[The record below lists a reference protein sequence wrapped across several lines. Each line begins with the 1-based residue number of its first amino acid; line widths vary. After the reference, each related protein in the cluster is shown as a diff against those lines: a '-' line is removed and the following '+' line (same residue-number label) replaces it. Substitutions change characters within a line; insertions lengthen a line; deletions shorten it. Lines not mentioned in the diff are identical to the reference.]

1 MVLWLVNAEI
11 GMNEK
16 LKLGLCLLAG
26 FAAVS
31 AVWIPAGL
39 PFRPVQFPV
48 WYAAAAVAVGLLAY
62 TFEFSRRNLIRL
74 TGVAVLLSGLLVGLG
89 FSNEN
94 AFGRSNVVTVLNR
107 HGELGVICVGAA
119 LLIITGGIDLSV
131 GSLVGL
137 AAVSFGVLM
146 EAGVHPLAALLAV
159 VLVGLTAGVGHGLLV
174 TQLRLQPFL
183 VTLCGMFVYRG
194 LARTV
199 CKGGTGRVA
208 VETAVGSAAEKAKAA
223 AVVGEAGEDARMAI
237 LGGAE
242 KAADAEAVAAAGRQA
257 AEAVS
262 GSLLD
267 LRFWL
272 TGKDLTEREVFPAQ
286 LVLMLA
292 LAAAAAVFLHR
303 TAFGRYWYAIGF
315 NAQATKYAGVNV
327 WRHQVSVFAV
337 CSLLAALGGVLLF
350 LYAGS
355 VKPTDA
361 GQEYELYAITAVVL
375 GGVSL
380 RGGEG
385 TAIGVVLGAM
395 VLPVVRTLMNFTQT
409 PSDWVPWMIGLI
421 LLLGTVVDELIR
433 RSKAGR

>member
-1 MVLWLVNAEI
+1 
-11 GMNEK
+11 MNEK

-26 FAAVS
+26 FAVVS
-31 AVWIPAGL
+31 AVWIPAGIPFGPL
-39 PFRPVQFPV
+39 PLQYPV
-48 WYAAAAVAVGLLAY
+48 WYTAAGVALGLLAF
-62 TFEFSRRNLIRL
+62 TFEFSTRNLIRL
-74 TGVAVLLSGLLVGLG
+74 TGVVVLLSGLLVGLG

-94 AFGRSNVVTVLNR
+94 AFGRSNIVTVLNR
-107 HGELGVICVGAA
+107 HGELGIICVGAA

-146 EAGVHPLAALLAV
+146 EGGMPPLVALATVLLLGLVIGVCH
-159 VLVGLTAGVGHGLLV
+159 GVLV

-183 VTLCGMFVYRG
+183 VTLCGMFIYRG

-199 CKGGTGRVA
+199 CKGGTGVVA
-208 VETAVGSAAEKAKAA
+208 AETAVAKNG
-223 AVVGEAGEDARMAI
+223 GEAAGEAFHASI
-237 LGGAE
+237 
-242 KAADAEAVAAAGRQA
+242 
-257 AEAVS
+257 
-262 GSLLD
+262 LD
-267 LRFWL
+267 LRYWL

-286 LVLMLA
+286 LVLMLV
-292 LAAAAAVFLHR
+292 LAAVAAVFLHR

-337 CSLLAALGGVLLF
+337 CSLLAALAGVVLF

-395 VLPVVRTLMNFTQT
+395 VLPVVRTLMNFTEC
-409 PSDWVPWMIGLI
+409 PPDWIPWMIGLI

>member
-1 MVLWLVNAEI
+1 
-11 GMNEK
+11 MNEK

-31 AVWIPAGL
+31 AVWIPAGI
-39 PFRPVQFPV
+39 PFQPFQFPV
-48 WYAAAAVAVGLLAY
+48 WYAAAAVALGLLAY

-74 TGVAVLLSGLLVGLG
+74 TGVVVLLSGLLVGLG

-94 AFGRSNVVTVLNR
+94 AFGRSNIVTVLNR
-107 HGELGVICVGAA
+107 HGELGIICVGAA

-146 EAGVHPLAALLAV
+146 EGGMPPLVALATVLTLGLVIGVCH
-159 VLVGLTAGVGHGLLV
+159 GVLV

-183 VTLCGMFVYRG
+183 VTLCGMFIYRG

-199 CKGGTGRVA
+199 CKGGTGVVSA
-208 VETAVGSAAEKAKAA
+208 ETAVGATAKQQAVTAGAGLEQAAE
-223 AVVGEAGEDARMAI
+223 
-237 LGGAE
+237 
-242 KAADAEAVAAAGRQA
+242 AGRQA
-257 AEAVS
+257 TDS
-262 GSLLD
+262 LHTSLLD

-292 LAAAAAVFLHR
+292 LAAVAAVFLHR

-315 NAQATKYAGVNV
+315 NAQATKFAGVNV

-337 CSLLAALGGVLLF
+337 CSLLAALAGVTLF

-385 TAIGVVLGAM
+385 TAVGVVLGAM
-395 VLPVVRTLMNFTQT
+395 VLPVVRTLMNFTEC
-409 PSDWVPWMIGLI
+409 PPDWIPWMIGLI

>member
-1 MVLWLVNAEI
+1 
-11 GMNEK
+11 MNEK

-39 PFRPVQFPV
+39 PFQPLQFPV
-48 WYAAAAVAVGLLAY
+48 WYAAAGVALGLLAY

-74 TGVAVLLSGLLVGLG
+74 TGVVVLLSGLVVGLG

-107 HGELGVICVGAA
+107 HGELGIICVGAA

-146 EAGVHPLAALLAV
+146 EGGMPPLVALATVLMLGLVVGVCH
-159 VLVGLTAGVGHGLLV
+159 GVLV
-174 TQLRLQPFL
+174 TQMRLQPFL
-183 VTLCGMFVYRG
+183 VTLCGMFIYRG

-199 CKGGTGRVA
+199 CKGGTGVVA
-208 VETAVGSAAEKAKAA
+208 VETAVSKEQ
-223 AVVGEAGEDARMAI
+223 GEAAGV
-237 LGGAE
+237 
-242 KAADAEAVAAAGRQA
+242 AVHD
-257 AEAVS
+257 S
-262 GSLLD
+262 ILD
-267 LRFWL
+267 LRYWL

-286 LVLMLA
+286 LVLMLV
-292 LAAAAAVFLHR
+292 LAAVAAVFLHR
-303 TAFGRYWYAIGF
+303 SAFGRYWYAIGY

-327 WRHQVSVFAV
+327 WRHQMSVFAV
-337 CSLLAALGGVLLF
+337 CSVLAALAGVTLF

-385 TAIGVVLGAM
+385 TAVGVVLGAM
-395 VLPVVRTLMNFTQT
+395 VLPVVRTLMNFTET

-421 LLLGTVVDELIR
+421 LLLGTIVDELIR

>member
-1 MVLWLVNAEI
+1 
-11 GMNEK
+11 MNEK
-16 LKLGLCLLAG
+16 LRLGLCLLAG

-39 PFRPVQFPV
+39 PFAPVQFPV
-48 WYAAAAVAVGLLAY
+48 WYALAGIALGLLAY

-74 TGVAVLLSGLLVGLG
+74 TGVVVLLSGLVVGLG

-94 AFGRSNVVTVLNR
+94 AFGRSNIVTVLNR
-107 HGELGVICVGAA
+107 HGELGIICVGAA

-146 EAGVHPLAALLAV
+146 EGGMPPLVALATVLMLGLVVGVCH
-159 VLVGLTAGVGHGLLV
+159 GVLV
-174 TQLRLQPFL
+174 TQMRLQPFL
-183 VTLCGMFVYRG
+183 VTLCGMFIYRG

-199 CKGGTGRVA
+199 CKGGTGVVA
-208 VETAVGSAAEKAKAA
+208 VETAVSKEQ
-223 AVVGEAGEDARMAI
+223 GEAAGV
-237 LGGAE
+237 
-242 KAADAEAVAAAGRQA
+242 AVHD
-257 AEAVS
+257 S
-262 GSLLD
+262 ILD
-267 LRFWL
+267 LRYWL

-286 LVLMLA
+286 LVLMLV
-292 LAAAAAVFLHR
+292 LAAVAAVFLHR
-303 TAFGRYWYAIGF
+303 SAFGRYWYAIGY
-315 NAQATKYAGVNV
+315 NAQATRYAGVNV
-327 WRHQVSVFAV
+327 WRHQMSVFAI
-337 CSLLAALGGVLLF
+337 CSVLAALAGVTLF

-385 TAIGVVLGAM
+385 TAVGVVLGAM
-395 VLPVVRTLMNFTQT
+395 VLPVVRTLMNFTET

-421 LLLGTVVDELIR
+421 LLLGTIVDELIR

>member
-1 MVLWLVNAEI
+1 
-11 GMNEK
+11 MNEK
-16 LKLGLCLLAG
+16 LRFGLCLLAG
-26 FAAVS
+26 FTVVS
-31 AVWIPAGL
+31 AVWIPAGI
-39 PFRPVQFPV
+39 PFQPIQFSV
-48 WYAAAAVAVGLLAY
+48 WYAASAIAIGLLAY

-74 TGVAVLLSGLLVGLG
+74 TGVTVLLSGLIVGLG

-146 EAGVHPLAALLAV
+146 EGGMPPLIALLTVLMFGLV
-159 VLVGLTAGVGHGLLV
+159 VGVAHGLLV

-208 VETAVGSAAEKAKAA
+208 VETAVDAAAKKAA
-223 AVVGEAGEDARMAI
+223 TD
-237 LGGAE
+237 GGADLE
-242 KAADAEAVAAAGRQA
+242 TAAAAGKSA

-286 LVLMLA
+286 LVLMLV
-292 LAAAAAVFLHR
+292 LAAVAAVFLHR
-303 TAFGRYWYAIGF
+303 SAFGRYWYAIGY

-327 WRHQVSVFAV
+327 WRHQVSVFAI
-337 CSLLAALGGVLLF
+337 CSLLAALAGVMLF

-385 TAIGVVLGAM
+385 TAVGVVLGAM

-421 LLLGTVVDELIR
+421 LLLGTIVDELIR

>member
-1 MVLWLVNAEI
+1 
-11 GMNEK
+11 MNEK
-16 LKLGLCLLAG
+16 VKLAACLLAG
-26 FAAVS
+26 FAVVS
-31 AVWIPAGL
+31 AVWTPAGI
-39 PFRPVQFPV
+39 PFQPFQFPV
-48 WYAAAAVAVGLLAY
+48 WYALAGVAVGLLAY

-137 AAVSFGVLM
+137 AAVTFGVLM
-146 EAGVHPLAALLAV
+146 EGGMPPLVALVNVLIV
-159 VLVGLTAGVGHGLLV
+159 GLLVGIGHGLLV

-183 VTLCGMFVYRG
+183 VTLCGMFIYRG

-208 VETAVGSAAEKAKAA
+208 VETAVGATAKEQALASGADPGQAADAGKAA
-223 AVVGEAGEDARMAI
+223 AD
-237 LGGAE
+237 
-242 KAADAEAVAAAGRQA
+242 
-257 AEAVS
+257 AVS

-286 LVLMLA
+286 LVLMLV
-292 LAAAAAVFLHR
+292 LAAVAAVFLHR

-337 CSLLAALGGVLLF
+337 CSLLAALAGVMLF

-395 VLPVVRTLMNFTQT
+395 VLPVVRTLMNFTEC
-409 PSDWVPWMIGLI
+409 PPDWIPWMIGLI
-421 LLLGTVVDELIR
+421 LLLGTIVDELIR

>member
-1 MVLWLVNAEI
+1 
-11 GMNEK
+11 MNEK

-26 FAAVS
+26 FAVVS
-31 AVWIPAGL
+31 AVWIPAGI
-39 PFRPVQFPV
+39 PFQPIQFPV
-48 WYAAAAVAVGLLAY
+48 WYALAGLAVGLLMY

-74 TGVAVLLSGLLVGLG
+74 TGVAVLLSGLIVGLG
-89 FSNEN
+89 MSSEN
-94 AFGRSNVVTVLNR
+94 AFGRSNIVTVLNR
-107 HGELGVICVGAA
+107 HGELGIICVGAA

-146 EAGVHPLAALLAV
+146 EGGMPPLLALSTV
-159 VLVGLTAGVGHGLLV
+159 LLVGLVVGVAHGLLV
-174 TQLRLQPFL
+174 TQMRLQPFL

-208 VETAVGSAAEKAKAA
+208 VETAVGSAAKEQ
-223 AVVGEAGEDARMAI
+223 
-237 LGGAE
+237 
-242 KAADAEAVAAAGRQA
+242 AVASGAGTEQA
-257 AEAVS
+257 AEAGRVAADTVN
-262 GSLLD
+262 GSIMD

-286 LVLMLA
+286 LVLMLV
-292 LAAAAAVFLHR
+292 LAAVAAVFLHR
-303 TAFGRYWYAIGF
+303 SAFGRYWYAIGY

-327 WRHQVSVFAV
+327 WRHQVSVFAI
-337 CSLLAALGGVLLF
+337 CSLLAALAGVMLF

-421 LLLGTVVDELIR
+421 LLLGTIVDELIR